1 MEGSYISK
9 GQWEIDEQRIQVESF
24 QINLVCQNKKKEKKT
39 WMSSE
44 RKKVSIFDTHSD
56 NYIN

>member
-24 QINLVCQNKKKEKKT
+24 QINLVCQNKKKKRKLGCQVKEKKFPF
-39 WMSSE
+39 
-44 RKKVSIFDTHSD
+44 SIHTVT
-56 NYIN
+56 II